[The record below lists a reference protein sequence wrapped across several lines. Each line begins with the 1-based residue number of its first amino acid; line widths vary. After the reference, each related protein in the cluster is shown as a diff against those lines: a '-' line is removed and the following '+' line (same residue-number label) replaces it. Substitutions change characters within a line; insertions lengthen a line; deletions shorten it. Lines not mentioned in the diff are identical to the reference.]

1 MKRFLPVTLAALLLV
16 GCGVPITIAR
26 SDGREPCARHKDTAR
41 EQHGNPT
48 SVSRHSGGGL
58 VIETWW
64 WGTSRAV
71 TFTRDG
77 GVCSVSVSTWN

>member
-1 MKRFLPVTLAALLLV
+1 MRRALLVTLAALLLA
-16 GCGVPITIAR
+16 GCAGVNFVV
-26 SDGREPCARHKDTAR
+26 SDGREPCARHKDTMR
-41 EQHGNPT
+41 EQYGSPT
-48 SVSRHSGGGL
+48 SVSRHSSGAY

-77 GVCSVSVSTWN
+77 SLCRVSTSTWH